1 MKKLTVLLAAAIAAA
16 VTFGQSS
23 GAKQE
28 TLASSRAKITQVI
41 DKPDEMAVVMGSLS
55 SEDQV
60 SYLSEV
66 LTAIAAMPASDA
78 DRTEKFVAVVNSA
91 LASANKGNA
100 LALIAEVYA
109 KVPPYALAAVSESLA
124 AGLMNRSKLP
134 KVATNALYIGI
145 ATKVMERV
153 NERVAG
159 EDNSGVRSGFAALML
174 IRASNSSSP
183 DIVSAMVDAL
193 PESVRDVAK
202 TEWIPSALGQGG
214 EKSYEPIMAAVD
226 GELKPAYGVSAG
238 GTGSGTGTGGTGG
251 GQQASGAGQQGDG
264 QQAGAG
270 QQGGGENAGGTGG
283 GQQAGAGQQGGG
295 ENAGGTGG
303 GQQAGAGQ
311 QPGDVGGG
319 TGTGDN
325 RDVVGGYED
334 PLVGLRIPT
343 VQGLDSL
350 LADIAGAGTEPGL
363 ESNLNNPI
371 VDAGSDPQN
380 TVLPVG
386 TGDAAGANDAGS
398 TVSRAEQEA
407 EEVTPVIP
415 PYQNQ
420 TTGSL

>member
-28 TLASSRAKITQVI
+28 SLASSRAKITQVI
-41 DKPDEMAVVMGSLS
+41 DKPDEMAGVMGSLS

-124 AGLMNRSKLP
+124 AGLMNRSRLP

-174 IRASNSSSP
+174 IQASNSSSP
-183 DIVSAMVDAL
+183 DIVSSMVDAL

-226 GELKPAYGVSAG
+226 GELKPAYGVS
-238 GTGSGTGTGGTGG
+238 TGGTGG
-251 GQQASGAGQQGDG
+251 GQQ
-264 QQAGAG
+264 
-270 QQGGGENAGGTGG
+270 GG
-283 GQQAGAGQQGGG
+283 GQQ
-295 ENAGGTGG
+295 GG

-319 TGTGDN
+319 AGAGDN
-325 RDVVGGYED
+325 PNVPSGYEE

-343 VQGLDSL
+343 VQGLESL
-350 LADIAGAGTEPGL
+350 LSDIAGAGTEPGL

-386 TGDAAGANDAGS
+386 TGDAAGANDTGT
-398 TVSRAEQEA
+398 TVSRAEK
-407 EEVTPVIP
+407 EEEEEEPEPPIPPIP

-420 TTGSL
+420 TTGSW